1 MIAASW
7 AEACFLAAPPGR
19 ISRVDSEIR
28 SLFSLQS
35 ESPSV
40 FWHADLALSKLP
52 ADPFRDLGGLPK
64 YLR

>member
-1 MIAASW
+1 MIAAS
-7 AEACFLAAPPGR
+7 FLASPLGNFF
-19 ISRVDSEIR
+19 DSESR
-28 SLFSLQS
+28 SHFSPQP